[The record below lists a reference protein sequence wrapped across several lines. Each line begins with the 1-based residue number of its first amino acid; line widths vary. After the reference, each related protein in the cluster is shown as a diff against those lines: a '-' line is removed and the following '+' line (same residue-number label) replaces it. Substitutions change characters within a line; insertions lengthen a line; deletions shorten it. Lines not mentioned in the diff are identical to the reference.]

1 MRKGIRFLLI
11 LATCL
16 FSLYPIYSFAADFP
30 DVPAGHRNYDAVN
43 YLTEKGVIAGYEDGS
58 FLPEREITRTEFCAL
73 MSRIMGYSKETYK
86 IKKLPFSDVGEG
98 YWGEAYISF
107 CYEHGLING
116 MGDGMFLPAN
126 KVTAE
131 QVIKMTVCA
140 VNAESSAKAAGGAK
154 WYSGYVT
161 AAEKLG
167 LLSGASLTI
176 GASARRGDVAQ
187 IVYNAARS
195 GKLISYTSG
204 GASEKPS
211 SSDNGSSANG
221 GTGASNAEEKEK
233 SELEKIYAAKDFS
246 DVRTIVVD
254 AGHNYEGRDTGAR
267 NETLDIKEE
276 ILTWQIADKLRAR
289 LVAMG
294 YKVVMTRETEKS
306 SIANTSTNASLSARV
321 ELAHEVRADLFISV
335 HCNTG
340 GGSGAETYCFSKG
353 GYASRLA
360 ELVQKNIKSG
370 TKLYDRGVKTAGFYV
385 IKNTLMPAILIETG
399 FMDNESDVEYL
410 TSTDGQSA
418 LAEAVAE
425 AVAEYDKMSPIAE
438 G

>member
-1 MRKGIRFLLI
+1 MRKGIRFILI

-30 DVPAGHRNYDAVN
+30 DVPAGHRNYAAVN

-73 MSRIMGYSKETYK
+73 MSRIMGYSKENYK
-86 IKKLPFSDVGEG
+86 TVSLPFSDVKSG
-98 YWGEAYISF
+98 YWGEDYISF

-116 MGDGMFLPAN
+116 MGDGTFLPAA

-140 VNAESSAKAAGGAK
+140 VNAESSAKAAGGEK

-167 LLSGASLTI
+167 LLSDASLTV
-176 GASARRGDVAQ
+176 GSNARRGDVAQ
-187 IVYNAARS
+187 IVYNAAKS
-195 GKLISYTSG
+195 GRMTVYTDGGSNEKPSVSEGNSAASG
-204 GASEKPS
+204 GANS
-211 SSDNGSSANG
+211 
-221 GTGASNAEEKEK
+221 SNAEENAK
-233 SELEKIYAAKDFS
+233 SELEKLYAAKNFT
-246 DVRTIVVD
+246 DVRTIVID

-267 NETLDIKEE
+267 NEALNIKEE
-276 ILTWQIADKLRAR
+276 ILTWQIADKLRTR
-289 LVAMG
+289 LAAMG
-294 YKVVMTRETEKS
+294 YNVVMTRKTEQS
-306 SIANTSTNASLSARV
+306 SIANSSTNESLSARV
-321 ELAHEVRADLFISV
+321 ELAHEKQADLFISI

-340 GGSGAETYCFSKG
+340 GGAGTETYCFSKG
-353 GYASRLA
+353 GYAARLA

-370 TKLYDRGVKTAGFYV
+370 TELYDRGVKTAGFYV

-399 FMDNESDVEYL
+399 FIDNASDAAYL
-410 TSTDGQSA
+410 TSADGQNA
-418 LAEAVAE
+418 LADAVAA
-425 AVAEYDKMSPIAE
+425 AVAEYDKMSPI
-438 G
+438 GG